1 MQSHNEDNEMAG
13 GFLARKCFSIVVIVA
28 LMQIILSGQTVAAD
42 EIKIGIMVP
51 ISGPEAA
58 FGKDMENAILLAV
71 SEINAGGGIL
81 GKDVT
86 TSTSDEACDPK
97 QAATAA
103 DSLVAEGVVAVVG
116 GYCSPATAPA
126 LKIYADAGIPVVIPA
141 ANSSRLTGANP
152 GNGFQIN
159 SSGIDQAITAVNL
172 FKEKRVRKLAIVH
185 QGDGYSADLSALTEK
200 KWKQMGYEVVAVE
213 VVAKGE
219 QSYTTLVNRLRN
231 KSPDAVFWTAYYA
244 DGAQVIKHLRQGG
257 FSKLIAVGDG
267 SNSPK
272 LIELAGKAAEGVYC
286 FSNPMVEY
294 LPASKAF
301 VESYRKKFN
310 QEPGPYSAL
319 AYDGMNL
326 LADAMTRA
334 GTSDKAAIAKSLKE
348 TKEFKGIAGP
358 ISFKPDNT
366 LARSNFVVLIARGNA
381 WALYK

>member
-1 MQSHNEDNEMAG
+1 MAG
-13 GFLARKCFSIVVIVA
+13 GFLIKKCFFGGLVVV
-28 LMQIILSGQTVAAD
+28 LMQLFLFGPTGAAD

-51 ISGPEAA
+51 ISGPEAV

-81 GKDVT
+81 GKVVT
-86 TSTSDEACDPK
+86 TATSDDACDPT
-97 QAATAA
+97 QAMAAA
-103 DSLVAEGVVAVVG
+103 DSLVAEEVVAVVG
-116 GYCSPATAPA
+116 GYCSPAIAPT
-126 LKIYADAGIPVVIPA
+126 LKIYGDAGISVVIPA
-141 ANSSRLTGANP
+141 ANSSKLAGANP

-159 SSGIDQAITAVNL
+159 SSGIDQATTAVNL
-172 FKEKRVRKLAIVH
+172 FKEKRIKKLAIVH

-200 KWKQMGYEVVAVE
+200 KWKQMGLDVVAVE
-213 VVAKGE
+213 VLAKGE
-219 QSYTTLVNRLRN
+219 QNFTTLVNRLRN
-231 KSPDAVFWTAYYA
+231 KSPDAVFWTAYYQ

-272 LIELAGKAAEGVYC
+272 LMELAGKAAEGVYC

-294 LPASKAF
+294 LSASKTF

-310 QEPGPYSAL
+310 HEPGPYSAL

-326 LADAMTRA
+326 LADAITRA
-334 GTSDKAAIAKSLKE
+334 GTDDRAAIARALKE

-366 LARSNFVVLIARGNA
+366 PARSNFVVLIAKGNA
-381 WALYK
+381 WTLYK

>member
-1 MQSHNEDNEMAG
+1 MAG
-13 GFLARKCFSIVVIVA
+13 GFWAKKCFSVVVAVA
-28 LMQIILSGQTVAAD
+28 LMQIILSSHIVAAE

-51 ISGPEAA
+51 ITGPEAA

-97 QAATAA
+97 QATVAA
-103 DSLVAEGVVAVVG
+103 DNLIAEGVVAVVG
-116 GYCSPATAPA
+116 GYCSPATAPT
-126 LKIYADAGIPVVIPA
+126 LKIFADAGVPFVIAA
-141 ANSSRLTGANP
+141 ANSSKLTGANP

-159 SSGIDQAITAVNL
+159 SSGIDQAMTAVHL
-172 FKEKRVRKLAIVH
+172 FKEKRIRKLAIIH

-200 KWKQMGYEVVAVE
+200 KWKQMGHEVVAVE
-213 VVAKGE
+213 VAAKGE
-219 QSYTTLVNRLRN
+219 QSYAALVNRLRH
-231 KSPDAVFWTAYYA
+231 KSPDAVFWTAYCA
-244 DGAQVIKHLRQGG
+244 DGALVIKQLRQGG

-272 LIELAGKAAEGVYC
+272 LMELAGKAAEGVYC

-294 LPASKAF
+294 LPGSRIF
-301 VESYRKKFN
+301 IESYRKKFN
-310 QEPGPYSAL
+310 LEPGPYSAL

-326 LADAMTRA
+326 LADAITRA
-334 GTSDKAAIAKSLKE
+334 GAADKAAIAKALKE
-348 TKEFKGIAGP
+348 TREFKGIAGP

-366 LARSNFVVLIARGNA
+366 LARSNFVVLIAKGNI